1 MGSCSSLS
9 NICSPDF
16 KPTFIHLIT
25 MKFAMRLILILF
37 HRSLLELSKNPPT
50 VEGTF
55 KIGSPDFKLTYIRL
69 ITMKHAMRLLLVFPH
84 RCYLEFSENSKISQ
98 PLANPDFNPTY
109 TSLMTMKLAFEFL
122 FLVLPIDDF
131 WSFPRIRKIL
141 FSFPCGLD
149 PEYFIRILKITSN
162 SRIAMKLDALLY
174 FCSPCL
180 FAFWCDLAHD
190 SVAPYDLD
198 GR

>member
-69 ITMKHAMRLLLVFPH
+69 ITMKHAMRLLLVSPH
-84 RCYLEFSENSKISQ
+84 RCFLEFFRNSKISRPPTPMDQ
-98 PLANPDFNPTY
+98 TSEIGSPDFKPTY
-109 TSLMTMKLAFEFL
+109 IHQITMKLAISL
-122 FLVLPIDDF
+122 LLVLPH
-131 WSFPRIRKIL
+131 KL
-141 FSFPCGLD
+141 FFEFSKHSKNSPPLPVSTG
-149 PEYFIRILKITSN
+149 YFIRILMN
-162 SRIAMKLDALLY
+162 
-174 FCSPCL
+174 F
-180 FAFWCDLAHD
+180 
-190 SVAPYDLD
+190 
-198 GR
+198 